1 MNSNHLQLCFK
12 FLFIQTKT
20 VSNGY
25 KCANKGDV
33 CHCNGIVEYRNPQK
47 TLVDKEDV
55 NGQINCI
62 KNKNDDIEECWC
74 IPNSKFEVLTVL

>member
-33 CHCNGIVEYRNPQK
+33 CHCNGIVEYRNPDNI
-47 TLVDKEDV
+47 LVNTIEVDGEIDCM
-55 NGQINCI
+55 NRN
-62 KNKNDDIEECWC
+62 NIEECWC
-74 IPNSKFEVLTVL
+74 IPNSKFDALAVF

>member
-1 MNSNHLQLCFK
+1 MNRNHFQLCFM

-33 CHCNGIVEYRNPQK
+33 CHCNGIVEYRNPENI
-47 TLVDKEDV
+47 LVNTKDV
-55 NGQINCI
+55 DREINCI
-62 KNKNDDIEECWC
+62 NSNNIEECWC
-74 IPNSKFEVLTVL
+74 IPNSKSKVLTVL